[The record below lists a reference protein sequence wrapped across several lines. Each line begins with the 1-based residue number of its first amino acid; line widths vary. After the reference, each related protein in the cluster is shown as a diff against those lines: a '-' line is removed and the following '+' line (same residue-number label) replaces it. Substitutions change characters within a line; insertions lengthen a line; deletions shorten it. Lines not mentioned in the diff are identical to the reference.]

1 LMSFL
6 IKSFLFFI
14 PRNNNLILFNS
25 FAGRNFD
32 DSPRVLYE
40 KIKLDNRFKN
50 YELVWAF
57 HKPEDFNNINVKKVK
72 TDSLKYFIVAG
83 SAKVWI
89 TNSSMERGLNFKKNN
104 TIYLNTWHGTPI
116 KFMGSDLPSDNK
128 SFAIIGKNNTDIMLS
143 QSYYETEIFSRSF
156 NLPHKVFL
164 EVGLPRNDMLQNINK
179 DKINAI
185 KRELGIK
192 SNKKIIL
199 YCPTFREYERN
210 ITTGILMAPPFN
222 SSKWIRELEEYVI
235 LIRAH
240 YEVSRVL
247 DFSGSTQIIDVTN
260 YPVLNDLF
268 SIADCLVSDYSSV
281 FFDFSITGKPMFH
294 YTYDFEKYSSERGLY
309 FDIRKFINGS
319 SNEDEL
325 IEIIKKMDYDAEKLR
340 TVAFRKNYVNFF
352 GNATEKTIDYLYE
365 KLLE

>member
-1 LMSFL
+1 
-6 IKSFLFFI
+6 
-14 PRNNNLILFNS
+14 
-25 FAGRNFD
+25 
-32 DSPRVLYE
+32 
-40 KIKLDNRFKN
+40 
-50 YELVWAF
+50 
-57 HKPEDFNNINVKKVK
+57 
-72 TDSLKYFIVAG
+72 
-83 SAKVWI
+83 
-89 TNSSMERGLNFKKNN
+89 
-104 TIYLNTWHGTPI
+104 
-116 KFMGSDLPSDNK
+116 
-128 SFAIIGKNNTDIMLS
+128 
-143 QSYYETEIFSRSF
+143 
-156 NLPHKVFL
+156 
-164 EVGLPRNDMLQNINK
+164 
-179 DKINAI
+179 
-185 KRELGIK
+185 
-192 SNKKIIL
+192 
-199 YCPTFREYERN
+199 REYERN